1 MTGAL
6 IILAVTI
13 AIGVLLWAWEK
24 FRTQRHGH
32 SLHHHAPSANSEES
46 RVKSQEYSEISGS
59 SDSSNS
65 AASSNAQ
72 RQTSNVS
79 VCCGLHA
86 ICEKTGQINEPP
98 VYYDDEE
105 LDRFAGREASDYTD
119 EETEEFR
126 DVLLTLLP
134 SDAPGWSVSLE
145 KRRINLPADLQP
157 ELELLLSE
165 INA

>member
-6 IILAVTI
+6 IILAVT
-13 AIGVLLWAWEK
+13 ALIGVLLWAWER

-32 SLHHHAPSANSEES
+32 SLHHHAGGEES
-46 RVKSQEYSEISGS
+46 RTKSQEL
-59 SDSSNS
+59 SDSVSQ
-65 AASSNAQ
+65 NAPRKTQ
-72 RQTSNVS
+72 NA

-105 LDRFAGREASDYTD
+105 LDRFAGRDASDYTD

-145 KRRINLPADLQP
+145 KRRINLPAELKP
-157 ELELLLSE
+157 ELELLLIE
-165 INA
+165 AP

>member
-6 IILAVTI
+6 LILAVTA
-13 AIGVLLWAWEK
+13 AIGVLLWAWERY
-24 FRTQRHGH
+24 RTRRHGH
-32 SLHHHAPSANSEES
+32 SLHHHASGEES
-46 RVKSQEYSEISGS
+46 RSKSQES
-59 SDSSNS
+59 SDPDSQNS
-65 AASSNAQ
+65 ALTTQNA
-72 RQTSNVS
+72 

-105 LDRFAGREASDYTD
+105 LDRFAGRLASDSTD

-145 KRRINLPADLQP
+145 KRRINLPDPLKP

-165 INA
+165 A

>member
-6 IILAVTI
+6 IILAVTV

-24 FRTQRHGH
+24 YRTQRHGH
-32 SLHHHAPSANSEES
+32 SLHHHSDQEKTEEG
-46 RVKSQEYSEISGS
+46 RRKTE
-59 SDSSNS
+59 
-65 AASSNAQ
+65 
-72 RQTSNVS
+72 NVA
-79 VCCGLHA
+79 CCGLHA

-105 LDRFAGREASDYTD
+105 LDRFAGRSATDYTD
-119 EETEEFR
+119 VETEEFR

-145 KRRINLPADLQP
+145 KRRINLPAELRP

-165 INA
+165 Q

>member
-6 IILAVTI
+6 IILAVTV

-32 SLHHHAPSANSEES
+32 SLHHHAERQEGQTA
-46 RVKSQEYSEISGS
+46 RSQEKPRTQ
-59 SDSSNS
+59 
-65 AASSNAQ
+65 NAI
-72 RQTSNVS
+72 
-79 VCCGLHA
+79 CCGLHA

-105 LDRFAGREASDYTD
+105 LDRFAGRPADGYTD

-134 SDAPGWSVSLE
+134 ADAPGWSVSLG
-145 KRRINLPADLQP
+145 KRRINLPAELIP

-165 INA
+165 Q

>member
-6 IILAVTI
+6 IILLVTL
-13 AIGVLLWAWEK
+13 AIGVLLWAWERY
-24 FRTQRHGH
+24 RTQRHGP
-32 SLHHHAPSANSEES
+32 SLHHHAGGEES
-46 RVKSQEYSEISGS
+46 RVKSQGS
-59 SDSSNS
+59 SDSDSQTPQRETQ
-65 AASSNAQ
+65 NA
-72 RQTSNVS
+72 

-105 LDRFAGREASDYTD
+105 LDRFAGRDAADYTD

-134 SDAPGWSVSLE
+134 SDASGWSISLE
-145 KRRINLPADLQP
+145 KRRINLPATLRP
-157 ELELLLSE
+157 ELELLLLE
-165 INA
+165 G

>member
-32 SLHHHAPSANSEES
+32 SLHHHTDQGKTDNG
-46 RVKSQEYSEISGS
+46 QQTT
-59 SDSSNS
+59 D
-65 AASSNAQ
+65 NAQ
-72 RQTSNVS
+72 RTTHNGPRTTENAAG
-79 VCCGLHA
+79 CCGRHA

-105 LDRFAGREASDYTD
+105 LDRFAGRAADGYSE

-134 SDAPGWSVSLE
+134 SDAPGWSISLE
-145 KRRINLPADLQP
+145 KRHINLPVDLQP
-157 ELELLLSE
+157 ELELMLSE
-165 INA
+165 L

>member
-6 IILAVTI
+6 IILVVTL

-24 FRTQRHGH
+24 FRTQRHGS
-32 SLHHHAPSANSEES
+32 SLHHHNAVGKESGVKDEEP
-46 RVKSQEYSEISGS
+46 
-59 SDSSNS
+59 SDSISQ
-65 AASSNAQ
+65 NAPRATQ
-72 RQTSNVS
+72 NA

-105 LDRFAGREASDYTD
+105 LDRFAGRAASDYTD

-134 SDAPGWSVSLE
+134 SDAAGWSISLE

-157 ELELLLSE
+157 ELELMLLES
-165 INA
+165 

>member
-6 IILAVTI
+6 IILAVTT
-13 AIGVLLWAWEK
+13 AIGILLWAWEK

-32 SLHHHAPSANSEES
+32 SLHHH
-46 RVKSQEYSEISGS
+46 
-59 SDSSNS
+59 SNDRQ
-65 AASSNAQ
+65 ATQDARRATQNA
-72 RQTSNVS
+72 TP
-79 VCCGLHA
+79 CCGLHA

-105 LDRFAGREASDYTD
+105 LDRFANRPANGYTD
-119 EETEEFR
+119 DETEEFR

-134 SDAPGWSVSLE
+134 GDAPGWAVSLE
-145 KRRINLPADLQP
+145 KRRINLPAELRP

-165 INA
+165 A

>member
-13 AIGVLLWAWEK
+13 AIGVILWAWEK

-32 SLHHHAPSANSEES
+32 SLHHHASAVNSEES
-46 RVKSQEYSEISGS
+46 RVKSEE
-59 SDSSNS
+59 DTENS
-65 AASSNAQ
+65 ATDNGKRNPEPA
-72 RQTSNVS
+72 

-105 LDRFAGREASDYTD
+105 LDRFSGRSADDYTD

-134 SDAPGWSVSLE
+134 ADAPGWVVSLE
-145 KRRINLPADLQP
+145 KRRIHLPADLVP
-157 ELELLLSE
+157 ELELMLSE
-165 INA
+165 V

>member
-6 IILAVTI
+6 LILAVTA
-13 AIGVLLWAWEK
+13 AIGVLLWAWERY
-24 FRTQRHGH
+24 RTQRHGP
-32 SLHHHAPSANSEES
+32 SLHHHATIGEES
-46 RVKSQEYSEISGS
+46 RVKSEESR
-59 SDSSNS
+59 SDNQQSTINGKRKTE
-65 AASSNAQ
+65 NAI
-72 RQTSNVS
+72 
-79 VCCGLHA
+79 CCGLHA

-145 KRRINLPADLQP
+145 KRRINLPETLKP

-165 INA
+165 VNA

>member
-1 MTGAL
+1 MTGAI
-6 IILAVTI
+6 IILAVTVT
-13 AIGVLLWAWEK
+13 IGILLWAWEK
-24 FRTQRHGH
+24 FRTRRHGH
-32 SLHHHAPSANSEES
+32 SLHHHAPSASP
-46 RVKSQEYSEISGS
+46 
-59 SDSSNS
+59 
-65 AASSNAQ
+65 NAQ
-72 RQTSNVS
+72 RPTPNT

-105 LDRFAGREASDYTD
+105 LDRFAGRPADGYTD

-134 SDAPGWSVSLE
+134 SDTPGWTVSLE

-165 INA
+165 ANDQL

>member
-6 IILAVTI
+6 IILAVTTV
-13 AIGVLLWAWEK
+13 IGVLLWAWEK

-32 SLHHHAPSANSEES
+32 SLHHHADGAARVKDEEL
-46 RVKSQEYSEISGS
+46 RVKSEENLDS
-59 SDSSNS
+59 SDFYEHSDD
-65 AASSNAQ
+65 
-72 RQTSNVS
+72 TSTSQPNNPS
-79 VCCGLHA
+79 ICCGLHA
-86 ICEKTGQINEPP
+86 ICEKTGRINEPP

-105 LDRFAGREASDYTD
+105 LDRFAGRAATDYSD

-145 KRRINLPADLQP
+145 KRRINLPADLVP

-165 INA
+165 Q

>member
-6 IILAVTI
+6 IILVVTL

-24 FRTQRHGH
+24 YRTQRHGS
-32 SLHHHAPSANSEES
+32 SLHHHNDSQNAPRAT
-46 RVKSQEYSEISGS
+46 Q
-59 SDSSNS
+59 
-65 AASSNAQ
+65 NA
-72 RQTSNVS
+72 

-105 LDRFAGREASDYTD
+105 LDRFAGRAASDYTD

-134 SDAPGWSVSLE
+134 SDAAGWSISLE

-157 ELELLLSE
+157 ELELMLLES
-165 INA
+165 

>member
-6 IILAVTI
+6 IILLVTL
-13 AIGVLLWAWEK
+13 AIGVLLWAWERY
-24 FRTQRHGH
+24 RTQRHGP
-32 SLHHHAPSANSEES
+32 SLHHHAVGEES
-46 RVKSQEYSEISGS
+46 RVKSEESSG
-59 SDSSNS
+59 
-65 AASSNAQ
+65 
-72 RQTSNVS
+72 

-105 LDRFAGREASDYTD
+105 LDRFAGRDAADYTD
-119 EETEEFR
+119 AETEEFR

-145 KRRINLPADLQP
+145 KRRINLPATLRP

-165 INA
+165 S

>member
-6 IILAVTI
+6 IILLVTL
-13 AIGVLLWAWEK
+13 AIGVLLWAWERS
-24 FRTQRHGH
+24 RTQRHGP
-32 SLHHHAPSANSEES
+32 SLHHHN
-46 RVKSQEYSEISGS
+46 
-59 SDSSNS
+59 D
-65 AASSNAQ
+65 Q
-72 RQTSNVS
+72 RSTINDQQTSQPHNSTTSQPPS

-105 LDRFAGREASDYTD
+105 LDRFAGRDAADYTD
-119 EETEEFR
+119 AETEEFR

-145 KRRINLPADLQP
+145 KRRINLPETLRP
-157 ELELLLSE
+157 ELELMLSE
-165 INA
+165 L

>member
-6 IILAVTI
+6 IILAVTV
-13 AIGVLLWAWEK
+13 AIGVMLWAWEK

-32 SLHHHAPSANSEES
+32 SLHHHHQAMESGARRPASDDSESSQQNSSATPPSP
-46 RVKSQEYSEISGS
+46 
-59 SDSSNS
+59 
-65 AASSNAQ
+65 
-72 RQTSNVS
+72 S

-98 VYYDDEE
+98 VYYDDED
-105 LDRFAGREASDYTD
+105 LDRFAGRPATDYTD
-119 EETEEFR
+119 AETEEFR

-145 KRRINLPADLQP
+145 KRRINLPAELVP
-157 ELELLLSE
+157 ELELMLSE
-165 INA
+165 L

>member
-6 IILAVTI
+6 LILAVTA
-13 AIGVLLWAWEK
+13 AIGVLLWAWER
-24 FRTQRHGH
+24 FRTQRHGP
-32 SLHHHAPSANSEES
+32 SLHHHHDKSEES
-46 RVKSQEYSEISGS
+46 EVKSQVIEA
-59 SDSSNS
+59 DD
-65 AASSNAQ
+65 Q
-72 RQTSNVS
+72 RKTENGKRKTEPA

-105 LDRFAGREASDYTD
+105 LDRFAGRDASDYND

-145 KRRINLPADLQP
+145 KRRINLPETLKP

-165 INA
+165 L

>member
-6 IILAVTI
+6 LILAVTV
-13 AIGVLLWAWEK
+13 AIGVLLWAWERY
-24 FRTQRHGH
+24 RTQRHGP
-32 SLHHHAPSANSEES
+32 SLHHHVANGEDSGVKSEES
-46 RVKSQEYSEISGS
+46 RSE
-59 SDSSNS
+59 DQQS
-65 AASSNAQ
+65 AENGK
-72 RQTSNVS
+72 RKTENT

-105 LDRFAGREASDYTD
+105 LDRFAGRDASGYSD

-134 SDAPGWSVSLE
+134 ADAPGWSVSLE
-145 KRRINLPADLQP
+145 KRRINLPETLRP
-157 ELELLLSE
+157 ELELLLME
-165 INA
+165 GNA